1 MLPTWVA
8 VVTAVSLAI
17 IALAALAVAVATASA
32 ALGMRASLR
41 MLQGLAGP
49 ALDDVRQLVG
59 TIRAE
64 VDGLAGTSRDLRA
77 RVVKAA
83 DAAAARLAEL
93 DALVDVVQEEV
104 ESAALDIAATLRTV
118 RRGASLLDLGRR
130 VVTGGRKKRGRG
142 RDRKEEDR

>member
-1 MLPTWVA
+1 MVPTWVG
-8 VVTAVSLAI
+8 VVMAISLAI
-17 IALAALAVAVATASA
+17 IALAALAVAAATASA

-41 MLQGLAGP
+41 MLAGP
-49 ALDDVRQLVG
+49 ALDDARQLVS

-83 DAAAARLAEL
+83 DAAEARLAEL
-93 DALVDVVQEEV
+93 DALVDVVQREV

-130 VVTGGRKKRGRG
+130 VISGGAGRKKRGRG
-142 RDRKEEDR
+142 RDREEEDH